1 MLRAVILAMVVVVAI
16 GMMIPVA
23 TEHTEA
29 GAKEQARQFQKKDRA
44 EKFRYRTRF
53 RLASYSKSER
63 FKRNAVLLAADEH
76 EKRPEI
82 RLPESGADSVFSEPA
97 PKLEKTRR
105 TRTAKSSVGSTRTK
119 RIKKGNSN
127 ARTKVRYKKVRRFNG
142 SRSAGKSSTTRRKAS
157 TGGRT
162 ASKAKRKYT
171 ARWWHNYRAQKRQE
185 SALAKRKAAMRERR
199 EILQRQHAAA
209 QEFAFV
215 EQAETQAAEEEN
227 ANQEITQ
234 LVINSDGTVSL
245 VVVGPAVG
253 DTVDFGRRRTLAGV
267 STTALRRTVI
277 DQMIR
282 ENGWVENDYH
292 KDVDGKKV
300 YVVVAKAPD
309 EKNRIR
315 AKTFYFAESQGN
327 IYRVAA
333 SAPKDEPEEA
343 AQKSE
348 QMVKTLQQEK
358 RPQQARKEPAEKE

>member
-1 MLRAVILAMVVVVAI
+1 MLRVVILAMVVLVAI

-23 TEHTEA
+23 TEQTEA
-29 GAKEQARQFQKKDRA
+29 GAKEQARQYQKKDRA

-63 FKRNAVLLAADEH
+63 FKRNAVLLAADKP

-82 RLPESGADSVFSEPA
+82 ALPDSGADSVFAEPA
-97 PKLEKTRR
+97 PKLEKVRR
-105 TRTAKSSVGSTRTK
+105 TRRAKSAVASSRTK
-119 RIKKGNSN
+119 RAKRSASKT
-127 ARTKVRYKKVRRFNG
+127 RTKVRYKKVRRFNA
-142 SRSAGKSSTTRRKAS
+142 SRKAS
-157 TGGRT
+157 KSSSARRKSSSGGRT
-162 ASKAKRKYT
+162 ASSSKRKYT
-171 ARWWHNYRAQKRQE
+171 ARWWHNYRAQKRQD
-185 SALAKRKAAMRERR
+185 SALAKRKAAMRARR
-199 EILQRQHAAA
+199 EVLQRQHAAA
-209 QEFAFV
+209 QEYAFV
-215 EQAETQAAEEEN
+215 EQAQAAAAEN
-227 ANQEITQ
+227 AEKEITQ

-277 DQMIR
+277 DQMIQ

-300 YVVVAKAPD
+300 YVVIAKAPD

-327 IYRVAA
+327 IYRIAA

-343 AQKSE
+343 VMKSE
-348 QMVKTLQQEK
+348 QMVKTLQQEQ
-358 RPQQARKEPAEKE
+358 RPQRAKKEPAEKE

>member
-1 MLRAVILAMVVVVAI
+1 MLRAVILAMVVLVAI

-23 TEHTEA
+23 TEQTEA
-29 GAKEQARQFQKKDRA
+29 GAKEQARQYQKKNRA

-63 FKRNAVLLAADEH
+63 FKRSAVLLAADEP

-82 RLPESGADSVFSEPA
+82 KLPESAADSVFTEPA
-97 PKLEKTRR
+97 PKLEKVRR
-105 TRTAKSSVGSTRTK
+105 TRSAKSTVRSVKTK
-119 RIKKGNSN
+119 RANRSTSKAG
-127 ARTKVRYKKVRRFNG
+127 TKVRYKKVRRFKANSSKSK
-142 SRSAGKSSTTRRKAS
+142 SRSARRNAS
-157 TGGRT
+157 VNSRT
-162 ASKAKRKYT
+162 VRTSKRKYT
-171 ARWWHNYRAQKRQE
+171 ARWWHNYRAQKLQE
-185 SALAKRKAAMRERR
+185 SALAKRKAAMRARR
-199 EILQRQHAAA
+199 EMLQRQHAAA
-209 QEFAFV
+209 QEYAFV
-215 EQAETQAAEEEN
+215 EQAESRAAETEN

-234 LVINSDGTVSL
+234 LVIDSDGTVTM

-309 EKNRIR
+309 DKNRIR
-315 AKTFYFAESQGN
+315 AKTFYFTESQGN
-327 IYRVAA
+327 IYRIAA
-333 SAPKDEPEEA
+333 SAPKEQTEEA
-343 AQKSE
+343 ALKSE
-348 QMVKTLQQEK
+348 QMVKSLQQEK
-358 RPQQARKEPAEKE
+358 RPQQAKKEPVEKE